1 MTKYFC
7 EKYPKLTM
15 ELIERIEQII
25 KYKQLSVSGFEKKIS
40 ASDGV
45 IRRAIRNKTDI
56 YSRFLVEIT
65 DNFPDISA
73 EWLLREEG
81 EIIRTVTENSPIN
94 QNNQTNNDIVIELMH
109 QISDLA
115 RENGQLQAENAELKK
130 EVARLGSARDVSAV
144 AASG

>member
-1 MTKYFC
+1 MAKYFC

-25 KYKQLSVSGFEKKIS
+25 KDKQLSVSGFEKKIS

-65 DNFPDISA
+65 DNFPDVSA

-81 EIIRTVTENSPIN
+81 AMIRNTSDNTSVSKE
-94 QNNQTNNDIVIELMH
+94 NQTDSAVILELTH
-109 QISDLA
+109 QIASLA
-115 RENGQLQAENAELKK
+115 RENGQLQAENTELKK
-130 EVARLGSARDVSAV
+130 ELARLG
-144 AASG
+144 